1 MYIRKVVVS
10 LSNLVLLASTGI
22 SGMTMMWISFYSIG
36 FMLVASG
43 LIYLSRQK
51 IKNRFISSIVALIAY
66 IFLIIGFLTM
76 VFVVMSF

>member
-1 MYIRKVVVS
+1 MTD
-10 LSNLVLLASTGI
+10 LVLLAGTSI

-51 IKNRFISSIVALIAY
+51 ISNSFLRSIVAIIAY

>member
-1 MYIRKVVVS
+1 
-10 LSNLVLLASTGI
+10 
-22 SGMTMMWISFYSIG
+22 MWISFYSIG

-51 IKNRFISSIVALIAY
+51 IKNRIISSIVALIAY

>member
-1 MYIRKVVVS
+1 M
-10 LSNLVLLASTGI
+10 

-51 IKNRFISSIVALIAY
+51 IKNRIISSIVALIAY